1 MTSEE
6 QTASR
11 SSFRSY
17 FACDRE
23 NLLQLWHG
31 TQRRIGFTHLPSI
44 TRRKFEI
51 ACRTSYT
58 SLLCISLMY
67 INMSS
72 FGPSGFLA
80 PVVSAVSSGSLY
92 FGAWAGDLWKIT
104 YAVPLC
110 SIAGVIAGFVS
121 WENPVLQLFLLFIGK
136 HTSISRIPDL
146 THDIKHSP
154 PITTAYHI
162 VSLHHPPL
170 ITR

>member
-58 SLLCISLMY
+58 SLLCIILLY
-67 INMSS
+67 IQPY

-80 PVVSAVSSGSLY
+80 PIVSAVSASSLF
-92 FGAWAGDLWKIT
+92 FGAWAGDLWKVT
-104 YAVPLC
+104 YSVPLC
-110 SIAGVIAGFVS
+110 RYLTFYIFTSALIHLI
-121 WENPVLQLFLLFIGK
+121 LLYVYF
-136 HTSISRIPDL
+136 
-146 THDIKHSP
+146 
-154 PITTAYHI
+154 
-162 VSLHHPPL
+162 
-170 ITR
+170 